1 MADGRQIVVVSGRD
15 DVRSAVL
22 RLGALAGAQVDAVAG
37 SNGVHAV
44 WRAAHV
50 VVVGSDLA
58 VAVAAAALPRRA
70 EVVVVATDPPD
81 AALWRAA
88 VELGAAHVLTLP
100 ADERT
105 LVELMSDALD
115 GQSSGASVIAVV
127 GGCGGAGASTLA
139 AALALTSSRTEPTLL
154 IDADCY
160 GGGIDVLLGAEQV
173 SGARWPDLSATRG
186 RLSARA
192 LTEALVHVD
201 GIAVLSWDRSG
212 TTELSAEAAAAVM
225 AAAIRGFRSVIVDLP
240 RHLDAAATVIAAVA
254 DVVIVVVPATV
265 RSVAAAATMA
275 TQLLGQCGQV
285 RLVVRDARS
294 GHLAAGEI
302 AAALGLPV
310 VAVLQSESAVTH
322 AAERGEPP
330 LRRSRGSLHDACE
343 RLLATAAVEVAA

>member
-1 MADGRQIVVVSGRD
+1 MAEVRRIVVVSGRD
-15 DVRSAVL
+15 DVRAAVL

-37 SNGVHAV
+37 STGVHAV
-44 WRAAHV
+44 WRSAHV

-70 EVVVVATDPPD
+70 AVVVIATDPPD

-88 VELGAAHVLTLP
+88 VELGAAHVLFLP

-105 LVELMSDALD
+105 LVELMSDAID
-115 GQSSGASVIAVV
+115 GQTSAASVIAVI

-139 AALALTSSRTEPTLL
+139 AALALTSSRTEPTVL

-160 GGGIDVLLGAEQV
+160 GGGIDVLLGAER
-173 SGARWPDLSATRG
+173 SAGARWSDLSATRG
-186 RLSARA
+186 RLSTKA
-192 LTEALVHVD
+192 LTEALVQVD

-212 TTELSAEAAAAVM
+212 STDLSAEAAAAVM

-240 RHLDAAATVIAAVA
+240 RHLDAAATVMAAAA
-254 DVVIVVVPATV
+254 DVVVVIVPATV
-265 RSVAAAATMA
+265 RSVAATATVAA
-275 TQLLGQCGQV
+275 QLLGQCGQV

-294 GHLAAGEI
+294 GHLEVGEI

-310 VAVLQSESAVTH
+310 VAVLQSESAVTN

-330 LRRSRGSLHDACE
+330 LRRSRGSLHDACVC
-343 RLLATAAVEVAA
+343 LLDAATGEVAA